1 MNPQPPPSQFVD
13 ASNERSPAVIA
24 LRSTLSGLLDAICR
38 PVTSPDEI
46 EAHHPPRRLFVADAF
61 SNPAHWQFAL
71 KTTMAVMISYAI
83 YTLLDWPGMR
93 TAVVTC
99 FFVAL
104 SSLGETVH
112 KLLLRLSGAVIGG
125 LIAGLCIVFVLP
137 HLTDIGQLCLLIAA
151 VSVGAA
157 WVATS
162 SELLS
167 YAGMQIA
174 FAFFLGILQGYAPAT
189 DLTVLRDRVAGIL
202 LGNIVITIV
211 FSSFWPQSARSGVRA
226 AIAEA
231 LRAIGEVI
239 RQPRNAEEAR
249 MRTVQALVRADH
261 LRTLSLFELRMLPSH
276 VRDEP
281 NRSLCREYRTAR
293 GGGLRRF
300 DGCDFPLCRTG
311 IYCPLGRMGRV
322 CRRQRLERSAGASES
337 RANRFLADN
346 RDGTRRTLKPTR
358 HRTTR
363 VGGSACCFGGALN
376 ARRTDWPL
384 LPACSALIWRSRKR
398 RRVPS
403 KPGRFQNRPS
413 AAPPPWAMPVFRFR
427 ISSTIWRRWLIWQ
440 KEKIQKRGRLG
451 KSRVKRPRVSAS
463 QKARIF
469 RSFPCRRSE
478 AFSTRRCQC
487 PRNLVPAGYFVS
499 DTREVIPALA
509 LKWLLF
515 DFGRRDAQLQAAR
528 ADSFV
533 ANVAFTGAHQK
544 LIFEVS
550 QAYFDLGA
558 ARGKLHAAQKALST
572 ALTTQDAAV
581 AKQNNGLA
589 TVVAVAQAQRQTAQA
604 RYTLAAAEGAER
616 TARANLIAA
625 LGVPAATEIDVVD
638 SAELPLPP
646 APADSVSKAVDQ
658 ALAHRP
664 DVIAALGKVD
674 AAEAALKG
682 ERRSYYPVIELS
694 GQAFQNIGSLNS
706 DGGPY
711 SNIDRPGQ
719 SILLSFSVP
728 LFDGGTRRNRISMA
742 DAKAREAQEQLAAAR
757 DSASQQV
764 VRAYN
769 GLLTSLAEYDAAT
782 VLSQA
787 AHTAYEAALRSYRQG
802 VGTYTDLA
810 TEENAVVQGDTQVE
824 DARANA
830 HTAAAALALSMG
842 AIDIAGVEP

>member
-1 MNPQPPPSQFVD
+1 
-13 ASNERSPAVIA
+13 
-24 LRSTLSGLLDAICR
+24 
-38 PVTSPDEI
+38 
-46 EAHHPPRRLFVADAF
+46 
-61 SNPAHWQFAL
+61 
-71 KTTMAVMISYAI
+71 
-83 YTLLDWPGMR
+83 
-93 TAVVTC
+93 
-99 FFVAL
+99 
-104 SSLGETVH
+104 
-112 KLLLRLSGAVIGG
+112 
-125 LIAGLCIVFVLP
+125 LP
-137 HLTDIGQLCLLIAA
+137 
-151 VSVGAA
+151 
-157 WVATS
+157 
-162 SELLS
+162 
-167 YAGMQIA
+167 
-174 FAFFLGILQGYAPAT
+174 
-189 DLTVLRDRVAGIL
+189 
-202 LGNIVITIV
+202 
-211 FSSFWPQSARSGVRA
+211 
-226 AIAEA
+226 
-231 LRAIGEVI
+231 
-239 RQPRNAEEAR
+239 
-249 MRTVQALVRADH
+249 
-261 LRTLSLFELRMLPSH
+261 
-276 VRDEP
+276 
-281 NRSLCREYRTAR
+281 
-293 GGGLRRF
+293 
-300 DGCDFPLCRTG
+300 
-311 IYCPLGRMGRV
+311 
-322 CRRQRLERSAGASES
+322 
-337 RANRFLADN
+337 
-346 RDGTRRTLKPTR
+346 
-358 HRTTR
+358 
-363 VGGSACCFGGALN
+363 
-376 ARRTDWPL
+376 
-384 LPACSALIWRSRKR
+384 
-398 RRVPS
+398 
-403 KPGRFQNRPS
+403 
-413 AAPPPWAMPVFRFR
+413 MP
-427 ISSTIWRRWLIWQ
+427 
-440 KEKIQKRGRLG
+440 K
-451 KSRVKRPRVSAS
+451 
-463 QKARIF
+463 
-469 RSFPCRRSE
+469 
-478 AFSTRRCQC
+478 
-487 PRNLVPAGYFVS
+487 NLVPAGYFVS

-544 LIFEVS
+544 LIFDVS

-625 LGVPAATEIDVVD
+625 LGVPAATQIDVVD

-682 ERRSYYPVIELS
+682 ERRSYYPVIELA

-711 SNIDRPGQ
+711 SNINRPGQ
-719 SILLSFSVP
+719 SIFLSFSVP
-728 LFDGGTRRNRISMA
+728 LFDGGMRRNRISMA

-769 GLLTSLAEYDAAT
+769 GLLTSLAEYEAAT
-782 VLSQA
+782 VLTQA

-830 HTAAAALALSMG
+830 HTAAAALAFSMG
-842 AIDIAGVEP
+842 AIDIAGVQP